1 MTDIVDR
8 ARTAVTERAELPGM
22 SLLEHLEELR
32 KRIIQSGLYLIVAFF
47 IAYGFREKLFAFMEK
62 PIVSALKAHNLD
74 PGSPGPGRP
83 RSRPPPRPGC

>member
-32 KRIIQSGLYLIVAFF
+32 KRIIHSGVYLIVAFF
-47 IAYGFREKLFAFMEK
+47 VAYYFREKLAAIHGE
-62 PIVSALKAHNLD
+62 AH
-74 PGSPGPGRP
+74 
-83 RSRPPPRPGC
+83 C